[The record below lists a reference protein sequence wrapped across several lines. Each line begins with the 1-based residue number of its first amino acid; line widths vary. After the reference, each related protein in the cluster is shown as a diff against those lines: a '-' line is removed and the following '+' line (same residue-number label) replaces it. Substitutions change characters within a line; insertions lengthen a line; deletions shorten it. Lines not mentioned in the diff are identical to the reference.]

1 MLTGTLTYAAQ
12 MKGLQFDQIEIQ
24 PQEPAV
30 ERVQLANP
38 DGKELQISVCFSAIS
53 SHDEARAIAARL
65 MGLILDR
72 LAFHQNTA
80 LPFPTPFRAPFP
92 QDHTA
97 DCSVP

>member
-65 MGLILDR
+65 MELILDR
-72 LAFHQNTA
+72 LAFQQNTA
-80 LPFPTPFRAPFP
+80 IGFPRPLSAPF
-92 QDHTA
+92 TEIGTGE
-97 DCSVP
+97 